1 MLEAITENPMNF
13 KVISCLMTSTVSSN
27 DLLTNFELENPDLRL
42 VLLNIGRRFFFF
54 ILFFASCNFS

>member
-42 VLLNIGRRFFFF
+42 V
-54 ILFFASCNFS
+54 A